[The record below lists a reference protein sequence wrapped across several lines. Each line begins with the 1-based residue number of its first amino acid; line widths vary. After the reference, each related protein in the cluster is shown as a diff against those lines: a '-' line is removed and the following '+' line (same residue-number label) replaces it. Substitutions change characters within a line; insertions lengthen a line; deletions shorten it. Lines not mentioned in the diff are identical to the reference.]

1 MNADL
6 TLARLA
12 EVAAAHD
19 CHAHDGERHC
29 LSDALEPGPDPKG
42 GRAYLA
48 YGQSVTCHA
57 R

>member
-42 GRAYLA
+42 DAPTSPTVRA
-48 YGQSVTCHA
+48 
-57 R
+57 